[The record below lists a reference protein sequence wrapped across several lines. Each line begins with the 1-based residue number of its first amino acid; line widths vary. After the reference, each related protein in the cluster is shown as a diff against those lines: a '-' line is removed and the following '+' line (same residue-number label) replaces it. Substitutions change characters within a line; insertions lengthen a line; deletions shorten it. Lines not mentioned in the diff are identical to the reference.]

1 MAAFE
6 IDIVTMNIIG
16 TLRLG
21 LKTFTSRDSSN
32 ETTIHDS
39 KTSFNLDA
47 GADLLQRYQL
57 IWKELHEN
65 TEQNARRAEEVDV
78 LINNLFVE
86 YDRKNEV
93 LGKLHESVKSLPLI
107 LSELQSL
114 TDVLATLDEE
124 YDHVESALI
133 QLENICEKQEL
144 QNAKLVDSQKLAAY
158 RNRKMDDLEK
168 LKVQLA
174 KDHMKSVQKLEKHKQ
189 KELKERQETFQS
201 AFDQDIDFYRTHG
214 RLERLS
220 VSSSDSGKKAD
231 LGDIVVDTDQH
242 ALDDFLQ
249 EEDTTPSVE
258 AVTTDKTEDT
268 LSDYEEDPLVVR
280 SSEDVEVEDEYYE
293 DDLGASHGD
302 QEPYSDSEDVTEGS
316 DSEKT
321 STTRPQS

>member
-1 MAAFE
+1 MSVFE
-6 IDIVTMNIIG
+6 
-16 TLRLG
+16 TLKAG

-32 ETTIHDS
+32 ETTAHDS

-65 TEQNARRAEEVDV
+65 TEQNARQAEEVDV
-78 LINNLFVE
+78 SINNLFVE

-144 QNAKLVDSQKLAAY
+144 QNAKLVDSKKLAAY

-201 AFDQDIDFYRTHG
+201 AFDQDVDFYRTHG
-214 RLERLS
+214 RFERLS

-268 LSDYEEDPLVVR
+268 LSDYEEDPLIVR

-302 QEPYSDSEDVTEGS
+302 QEPYTDSEDVTEGS

-321 STTRPQS
+321 SPTNPQS

>member
-1 MAAFE
+1 MSVFE
-6 IDIVTMNIIG
+6 
-16 TLRLG
+16 TLKAG

-32 ETTIHDS
+32 ETTAHDS

-107 LSELQSL
+107 LTELQSL

-249 EEDTTPSVE
+249 EEDTTPSLE

-321 STTRPQS
+321 STTNPQS

>member
-1 MAAFE
+1 MSVFE
-6 IDIVTMNIIG
+6 
-16 TLRLG
+16 TLKAG

-220 VSSSDSGKKAD
+220 VSSSDSGKRAD

-268 LSDYEEDPLVVR
+268 LSDYEEEPLVVR

-302 QEPYSDSEDVTEGS
+302 QEPYSDSGDVMEGS

-321 STTRPQS
+321 SPTNPQS

>member
-1 MAAFE
+1 MSVFE
-6 IDIVTMNIIG
+6 
-16 TLRLG
+16 TLKAG

-32 ETTIHDS
+32 ETTTHDS

-220 VSSSDSGKKAD
+220 VSSSDSGKRAD

-249 EEDTTPSVE
+249 EEDATPSVE

-302 QEPYSDSEDVTEGS
+302 QEPYSDSEEVTEGS

-321 STTRPQS
+321 SPTNTQS

>member
-1 MAAFE
+1 MSVFE
-6 IDIVTMNIIG
+6 
-16 TLRLG
+16 TLKAG

>member
-16 TLRLG
+16 TLRSG

-32 ETTIHDS
+32 ETTTHDS

-93 LGKLHESVKSLPLI
+93 LGKLHESGHGH
-107 LSELQSL
+107 
-114 TDVLATLDEE
+114 DFATLDEE

-214 RLERLS
+214 RLERN
-220 VSSSDSGKKAD
+220 SDSGKRAD

-242 ALDDFLQ
+242 ALDDFLK

>member
-1 MAAFE
+1 MSVFE
-6 IDIVTMNIIG
+6 
-16 TLRLG
+16 TLKAG

-65 TEQNARRAEEVDV
+65 TEQNTRRAEEVDV

-321 STTRPQS
+321 STTKPQS